1 MRKKLFTLLLAI
13 GASIGIVN
21 AVDVTQ
27 NGINYSL
34 YETGYYS
41 IERYAVVQP
50 PQSGNK
56 YSGDIVIA
64 SSISYGGN
72 YYTTTGIWHKAFQNC
87 KDITSVNLPNTI
99 KNIYDQAFDGCT
111 GITSIDIP
119 SSVTYIGYNAFNN
132 VPNINFTGNASG
144 SMGQSSPWGALYVNK
159 YTETPL
165 VYENANKNKVLRC
178 ATSASGDIYLP
189 NTVKSIEQD
198 AFYKCSQLTS
208 IHLPSSVNSI
218 GSRAFQYCSNA
229 TIYTNTLFILFD
241 KSALYYDDLL
251 ENPLNILE
259 DNNVKNDTNIISCSQ
274 YDLVPEFTVIENDN
288 FVTKAF
294 TVSGDYTFTSIAKTP
309 ATIHLISNRNIIQ
322 LPDTT
327 VCYGEWVS
335 LSDTY
340 QYRYV
345 DPFEQSQ
352 WSDFYNEFASE
363 SFISNFM
370 EDGSQTD
377 YYQWY
382 AFQKYWENYTEIH
395 GECDEQTRQGFET
408 WYKSHFH
415 DYASSCPEG
424 VEYVRVSSDGERF
437 YSSRTLIRTY
447 TNSHGCDSTVS
458 RNVIVSKAVA
468 PKIIATPEQDTFNS
482 GTIRIYNKYCTG
494 SEYYDDQYN
503 YIYKNAEYD
512 YFTINGT
519 KYDFSSAIEG
529 EYNEYY
535 HPDGIRVI
543 DEPSTVIDNLHGGN
557 YHIVFYSAC
566 DSVEEYIEI
575 QQYGIEVDGI
585 YYKFQEP
592 YTFSYGG
599 ETYEFPG
606 EATVTYRG
614 TSSTEYDEYS
624 GDIVIPESVVLK
636 GVTYIVQRIG
646 NEAFYK
652 CVNLSSITLLGSK
665 CKLSQDYI
673 YTRSDFYYVA
683 YSGII
688 YGYND
693 NSAWGSGQVART
705 TIPIYVPYG
714 SLNFYKE
721 QHPTGTMYGTMNF
734 HIINPHRMTNI
745 ISSTTATILFDYE
758 NAQHISSCG
767 IDGGEEFAGNVIE
780 HTGLEPNHN
789 YTDVSLFVKTI
800 EGDYDTIHYSFS
812 TTALEL
818 TTKPSKTV
826 SSTTAIL
833 LAETNMSDAEVSCG
847 FEYKRNDAP
856 ADMEGNKVYCPVASG
871 QMAGRLKNLK
881 DDVYYKYRAFYQS
894 AAGNMYYG
902 DWQYIFT
909 GDVAVEF
916 DPILY
921 TYSASIVTETEATLS
936 GYALA
941 GSEDFTEQGFEYW
954 AESRVKGQG
963 DQVPSTNGAPRRM
976 SAALNDHLFAPAT
989 GIKMSVTLAG
999 LDEGTVYKYRA
1010 YGKVGNQYYYGTE
1023 QTFTTQGEWV
1033 EEIQGI
1039 EEVASDQLPN
1049 IKARKILRDGQI
1061 FILRG
1066 EKVYSITGQEVK

>member
-13 GASIGIVN
+13 LASIGLIHAEVYSGTCGEN
-21 AVDVTQ
+21 LTWTVDTETGVLHIT
-27 NGINYSL
+27 GTGEMTNYS
-34 YETGYYS
+34 
-41 IERYAVVQP
+41 
-50 PQSGNK
+50 N
-56 YSGDIVIA
+56 A
-64 SSISYGGN
+64 SAPWWRSANNSTNSISSAITSIIIDDGVTTIGNSAFHYLKNVISVSLPNSITHIGN
-72 YYTTTGIWHKAFQNC
+72 YAFDHCTKLSSLTLPYNLQYIDYFAFYGC
-87 KDITSVNLPNTI
+87 SSLVSLVLPNSVASIGKSAFEGCSSLFAIEFGKDVWQIGNSIFKGCTSLQKIVWNTKRCTREYNEYNSPFYVDRSHNPSEYTYDIRNNISTIIIGNNVEFIPTYLFYGCTNAQVTI
-99 KNIYDQAFDGCT
+99 KNPFLICGVKALADNIICDDSAKNDTTIVLCSQQDNATFTIKEEGELVTKTFDQT
-111 GITSIDIP
+111 GNYSFTSICGNECFLHVI
-119 SSVTYIGYNAFNN
+119 N
-132 VPNINFTGNASG
+132 NINFT
-144 SMGQSSPWGALYVNK
+144 
-159 YTETPL
+159 
-165 VYENANKNKVLRC
+165 
-178 ATSASGDIYLP
+178 
-189 NTVKSIEQD
+189 
-198 AFYKCSQLTS
+198 
-208 IHLPSSVNSI
+208 
-218 GSRAFQYCSNA
+218 
-229 TIYTNTLFILFD
+229 
-241 KSALYYDDLL
+241 
-251 ENPLNILE
+251 
-259 DNNVKNDTNIISCSQ
+259 
-274 YDLVPEFTVIENDN
+274 
-288 FVTKAF
+288 
-294 TVSGDYTFTSIAKTP
+294 
-309 ATIHLISNRNIIQ
+309 Q

-327 VCYGEWVS
+327 VCNGEWVS

-382 AFQKYWENYTEIH
+382 AFQTYWENYTEIH

-424 VEYVRVSSDGERF
+424 VEYVKVSSDGERF

-458 RNVIVSKAVA
+458 RNVIVSKAAA

-494 SEYYDDQYN
+494 SEYYDDQYH

-535 HPDGIRVI
+535 HPDGIQVI

-693 NSAWGSGQVART
+693 N
-705 TIPIYVPYG
+705 I
-714 SLNFYKE
+714 
-721 QHPTGTMYGTMNF
+721 H
-734 HIINPHRMTNI
+734 
-745 ISSTTATILFDYE
+745 
-758 NAQHISSCG
+758 
-767 IDGGEEFAGNVIE
+767 
-780 HTGLEPNHN
+780 
-789 YTDVSLFVKTI
+789 
-800 EGDYDTIHYSFS
+800 HYSVIRS
-812 TTALEL
+812 VYTALKIFCAL
-818 TTKPSKTV
+818 PVCLPS
-826 SSTTAIL
+826 S
-833 LAETNMSDAEVSCG
+833 
-847 FEYKRNDAP
+847 
-856 ADMEGNKVYCPVASG
+856 
-871 QMAGRLKNLK
+871 
-881 DDVYYKYRAFYQS
+881 
-894 AAGNMYYG
+894 
-902 DWQYIFT
+902 
-909 GDVAVEF
+909 
-916 DPILY
+916 
-921 TYSASIVTETEATLS
+921 
-936 GYALA
+936 
-941 GSEDFTEQGFEYW
+941 
-954 AESRVKGQG
+954 
-963 DQVPSTNGAPRRM
+963 
-976 SAALNDHLFAPAT
+976 
-989 GIKMSVTLAG
+989 
-999 LDEGTVYKYRA
+999 
-1010 YGKVGNQYYYGTE
+1010 
-1023 QTFTTQGEWV
+1023 
-1033 EEIQGI
+1033 
-1039 EEVASDQLPN
+1039 
-1049 IKARKILRDGQI
+1049 
-1061 FILRG
+1061 
-1066 EKVYSITGQEVK
+1066 